1 MDQAKAQKAL
11 TPKIINR
18 WKYLLGLDDWD
29 ITFKCVKLE
38 DGTFGECGVEPAHKS
53 ASINI
58 DVEKHKDATELLETV
73 RHELLHI
80 VHALFDSYRSSVI
93 KSLAPNVV
101 DVTDD
106 IYILAAEDVV
116 TKLENLLK
124 RLDVD
129 VKGRIIE

>member
-1 MDQAKAQKAL
+1 MCIRD
-11 TPKIINR
+11 R
-18 WKYLLGLDDWD
+18 
-29 ITFKCVKLE
+29 
-38 DGTFGECGVEPAHKS
+38 
-53 ASINI
+53 
-58 DVEKHKDATELLETV
+58 LETV